1 MSSGIRRGRIGIL
14 MFVFFAAII
23 VLSAAA
29 AVGSVVVVKRDG
41 YRQVPTRTY
50 PVLP

>member
-1 MSSGIRRGRIGIL
+1 
-14 MFVFFAAII
+14 MFVFFAGIA

-29 AVGSVVVVKRDG
+29 IAGSVLVVKRDG

-50 PVLP
+50 ISLP